1 MAKLTST
8 DIFGELK
15 VTQDIKTN
23 SIEVNSISYPA
34 STGTTPRTLLQ
45 ARMSDNDHFRILV
58 GGTAL
63 DSGFVELATADN
75 GNEPIYVRQ
84 YTGVFQTLIRTATL
98 LDGSGNTSFPGD
110 VTAFASDERL
120 KTEFVKIE
128 NSLELTKQLDT
139 GYYYFND
146 LAASFGFDSTKRQ
159 IGVKAGQLE
168 KLLPEVVAPAPFDS
182 GENGSLSG
190 EHYLTV
196 KYEKLTALLIQN
208 IKDLTVEIEKLKRG
222 D

>member
-15 VTQDIKTN
+15 VTQDIKTK
-23 SIEVNSISYPA
+23 SIVVGLPSANADSRTEKFQVFGDAWFGGALSA
-34 STGTTPRTLLQ
+34 TG
-45 ARMSDNDHFRILV
+45 DI
-58 GGTAL
+58 
-63 DSGFVELATADN
+63 
-75 GNEPIYVRQ
+75 
-84 YTGVFQTLIRTATL
+84 
-98 LDGSGNTSFPGD
+98 
-110 VTAFASDERL
+110 TAFASDERL
-120 KTEFVKIE
+120 KTEFTKIE

-146 LAASFGFDSTKRQ
+146 LAASFGFDPTKRQ
-159 IGVKAGQLE
+159 VGVKAGQLE

>member
-1 MAKLTST
+1 MNNPGTDYEGFIAKTIAAT
-8 DIFGELK
+8 GDI
-15 VTQDIKTN
+15 
-23 SIEVNSISYPA
+23 
-34 STGTTPRTLLQ
+34 
-45 ARMSDNDHFRILV
+45 
-58 GGTAL
+58 
-63 DSGFVELATADN
+63 
-75 GNEPIYVRQ
+75 
-84 YTGVFQTLIRTATL
+84 
-98 LDGSGNTSFPGD
+98 
-110 VTAFASDERL
+110 TAFASDERL

-208 IKDLTVEIEKLKRG
+208 IKDLTVEIEKIKNKK
-222 D
+222 